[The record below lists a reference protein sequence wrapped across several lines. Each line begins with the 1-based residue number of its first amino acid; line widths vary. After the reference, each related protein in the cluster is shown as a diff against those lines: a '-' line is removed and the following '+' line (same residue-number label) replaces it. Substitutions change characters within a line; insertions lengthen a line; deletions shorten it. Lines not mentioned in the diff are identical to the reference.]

1 MRNLITSLKKPAAG
15 VALGTALGL
24 FAAMPGAQAFN
35 FPVFGPSYEGQL
47 PRCEAGLP
55 TITTQFWEKERKF
68 WNSPL
73 RITAYGNVH
82 ERAFRPRESD
92 NIPRRYCTAEAM
104 VSDGIDPHGALFH
117 CRGRWDRQHGAGRRV
132 VRGRPRSQLGLQS
145 GLSHRPTVRCLT
157 AQP

>member
-1 MRNLITSLKKPAAG
+1 MRNLITSLKKPAVG
-15 VALGTALGL
+15 VAFGTALGL
-24 FAAMPGAQAFN
+24 FAAMPVAQAFN

-92 NIPRRYCTAEAM
+92 NLPRRYCTAEAM
-104 VSDGIDPHGALFH
+104 VSDGIVRTVHYSIVEDGGIASMGQGVEWCVVGL
-117 CRGRWDRQHGAGRRV
+117 DRNWAYNPG
-132 VRGRPRSQLGLQS
+132 
-145 GLSHRPTVRCLT
+145 CLT